1 VGKKVLLID
10 DDPVIAAVYESL
22 FASSGFEVLIAEDG
36 EIGLATVYRHRPD
49 VVLLDLSMPKL
60 NGLQWLDKIRTDPRF
75 SKLPVVVFTA
85 GSIAWQVNAA
95 KNSDV
100 TMVLSK
106 KNTDPKKV
114 VDAVNTAM
122 ITGSWKI

>member
-75 SKLPVVVFTA
+75 AKLPVVVFTA

>member
-1 VGKKVLLID
+1 MNKVLLID
-10 DDPVIAAVYESL
+10 DDPVVTGIYQSL
-22 FASSGFEVLIAEDG
+22 FAAAGFTVDVAEDG
-36 EIGLATVYRHRPD
+36 EAGLSAVHRQRPSA
-49 VVLLDLSMPKL
+49 VLLDLSMPKL
-60 NGLQWLDKIRTDPRF
+60 NGLQWLDNVRRDTRF
-75 SKLPVVVFTA
+75 QKLPVVVFTA

-114 VDAVNTAM
+114 VDAVNTAL